1 MKEKEVYVECLD
13 EIFNSLGREINLCLP
28 DVGGEQTQSETS
40 EEETRESISM
50 ALVLLCKQQI
60 VLSLCKLIMR
70 ANIYDGW
77 LESVIESAQAELQ
90 LDVSL
95 RKQERLRQDL
105 MAYLSE
111 LKERL
116 ISCSTE
122 NASK

>member
-1 MKEKEVYVECLD
+1 MKEKEVFLECLD
-13 EIFNSLGREINLCLP
+13 EIFNSLGREINECLP
-28 DVGGEQTQSETS
+28 EDERPQSETS
-40 EEETRESISM
+40 EEETRESISR

-70 ANIYDGW
+70 ANIYNGW

-90 LDVSL
+90 LDISL
-95 RKQERLRQDL
+95 RKQERLRKD
-105 MAYLSE
+105 MTAFLSE

-116 ISCSTE
+116 ISCSAE

>member
-1 MKEKEVYVECLD
+1 M
-13 EIFNSLGREINLCLP
+13 P
-28 DVGGEQTQSETS
+28 DVGSEQTQSETS
-40 EEETRESISM
+40 EEETRESISL

-77 LESVIESAQAELQ
+77 LESVIESAQAELE

-95 RKQERLRQDL
+95 RKQESLREDL
-105 MAYLSE
+105 LAYLSE

-122 NASK
+122 NTSK

>member
-1 MKEKEVYVECLD
+1 MKEKEVFLECLD
-13 EIFNSLGREINLCLP
+13 EIFNSLGREINECLP
-28 DVGGEQTQSETS
+28 EDERPQSETS

-60 VLSLCKLIMR
+60 VMSLFKFIMR

-77 LESVIESAQAELQ
+77 LESVIESAQAELE

-95 RKQERLRQDL
+95 RKQESLREDL
-105 MAYLSE
+105 VDYLSE

-116 ISCSTE
+116 ISRITE